1 LLEAQ
6 VAILKKQSFKVLP
19 DFQTGGLMD
28 AREYRDGAGQIKVR
42 AKLKTKD
49 DSTVVITEIPP
60 TTTTDSLIA
69 SIEDA
74 SRKGKLK
81 VKSIHDFTSGEVEIE
96 VRAAGG
102 VSADQLADALY
113 AFTDCEVTVA
123 SRIIVIKENRPV
135 ELTVSEVLRENTAR
149 LVATL
154 QRELEL
160 KEKKLEQELHFK
172 TLIRLFVENRIY
184 KKIEQARTNEA
195 VADAVRDGFQ
205 PYRRQMRRDLAE
217 EDIEM
222 LLGIRIRRISLFDI
236 NRHREEME
244 KVKADLEET
253 RQYLRNVTKYAVA
266 HLEALLAKYGPLYP
280 RRTKSSR
287 YDEVDAREAAF
298 KAFKPA
304 YDRES
309 GYIGHKVSGEE
320 FKCECTRF
328 DKLLMVFRDG
338 HYKVIEL
345 PEKMF
350 VGPDLVYASVPERD
364 RVMTL
369 AYTNRDATYLK
380 RFTFGGTIL
389 NKEYFCIPP
398 RSKILFFEP
407 DTPGELFIRYKPAP
421 YQKINQQTCKPGD
434 VEVKGPKTRGR
445 QISIKEVGA
454 IAAKPPRGWDPEAA
468 TTKLEFV

>member
-1 LLEAQ
+1 MNNIKIPTASKFSVVRQFCNYIPNHLVPKL
-6 VAILKKQSFKVLP
+6 
-19 DFQTGGLMD
+19 
-28 AREYRDGAGQIKVR
+28 ARE
-42 AKLKTKD
+42 T
-49 DSTVVITEIPP
+49 
-60 TTTTDSLIA
+60 
-69 SIEDA
+69 
-74 SRKGKLK
+74 
-81 VKSIHDFTSGEVEIE
+81 
-96 VRAAGG
+96 G
-102 VSADQLADALY
+102 VD
-113 AFTDCEVTVA
+113 
-123 SRIIVIKENRPV
+123 
-135 ELTVSEVLRENTAR
+135 
-149 LVATL
+149 
-154 QRELEL
+154 
-160 KEKKLEQELHFK
+160 
-172 TLIRLFVENRIY
+172 
-184 KKIEQARTNEA
+184 EQARTNEA

-298 KAFKPA
+298 KAFKVA